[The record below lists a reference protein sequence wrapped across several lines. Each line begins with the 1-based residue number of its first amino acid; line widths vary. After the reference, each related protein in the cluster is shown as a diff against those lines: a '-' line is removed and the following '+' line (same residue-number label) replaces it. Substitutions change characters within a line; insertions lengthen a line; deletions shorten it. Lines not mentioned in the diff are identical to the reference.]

1 MKAKSLVRDPVCG
14 MQVDPERSP
23 HRFEHAGQIHHF
35 CSAGCL
41 HKFEQDPAAYES
53 AGPASGCCAHQASTH
68 PAAKAAPPA
77 AGAIWT
83 CPMHPEVRQDHTGSC
98 PKCGMALEP
107 EHPAAT
113 QDDGELR
120 NMQRRFIVGLALSLP
135 LLWLSM
141 GELLP
146 QRLQAT
152 HWLGHQY
159 AAWLQLLLASPVVLW
174 AGWPFW
180 QRAAASLRHRSLNMF
195 TLIALGV
202 AAAYGFS
209 LLALLA
215 PQWLPPGFAMSGMAP
230 LYFESAAV
238 ITTLVLLGQVLELRA
253 RAQTSGAIRA
263 LLALAPAIAH
273 RLDAQDRESEVAL
286 QQVRPGDRLR
296 VRPGEKIPVDGVVL
310 DGASHVDEAMLSGE
324 PAPVAKRAGDAVSG
338 ATLNGS
344 GTLLIRAHRVGE
356 DSLLAQIVR
365 QVAQAQRSRAPVQR
379 LADRVAAWFVPAVII
394 IAIISALLWL
404 HWGPPPAGAHALL
417 AAVSVLIIACPCA
430 LGLATPMSVMVGV
443 GRGAAAG
450 VLVRDAAAL
459 EALSRIDT
467 LVLDKTGTLTEGK
480 PSLRQLLPLPGFD
493 ENELLGL
500 AAGAEASS
508 EHPLARAIVAA
519 FLARGG
525 ALPATRDFGSD
536 PGLGVWAQIEGRSV
550 LLGNAALM
558 RARGVDPAAFAPL
571 LVGHGGDTSVL
582 LACDGQPAGVLR
594 IADAVKASTPEA
606 LAGLRGAG
614 LRLLMLSGDRRD
626 SAQAIARQL
635 GIDEVIAEVL
645 PADKTA
651 VIARLHQEGR
661 RVAMAGDGINDAPA
675 LARADVGIAMGSG
688 TDVAMQAA
696 GITLL
701 GGDLRGSLRALKL
714 SRATLQNIRQN
725 LFFAFI
731 YNALGIPIAAG
742 ALYPHYGLL
751 LSPMLASAA
760 MSLSS
765 VCVIGNALRLRYLP
779 LDAA

>member
-1 MKAKSLVRDPVCG
+1 MNVKSLVRDPVCG

-23 HRFEHAGQIHHF
+23 HRFTHAGQIHHF

-53 AGPASGCCAHQASTH
+53 AAPASGCCAHQAST
-68 PAAKAAPPA
+68 PPA

-83 CPMHPEVRQDHTGSC
+83 CPMHPEVRQDHPGSC
-98 PKCGMALEP
+98 PTCGMALEP

-120 NMQRRFIVGLALSLP
+120 DMQRRFIVGLALSLP

-152 HWLGHQY
+152 HWLGHQQ

-273 RLDAQDRESEVAL
+273 RLDAQDRESEVTL

-324 PAPVAKRAGDAVSG
+324 PTPVAKRAGDAVSG

-344 GTLLIRAHRVGE
+344 GTLLIRARRVGE

-394 IAIISALLWL
+394 IAVISALLWL

-493 ENELLGL
+493 EDELLRL

-525 ALPATRDFGSD
+525 TLPATRDFGSD

-571 LVGHGGDTSVL
+571 LAEHGGDTRVL

-651 VIARLHQEGR
+651 VIARLQQEGR

-701 GGDLRGSLRALKL
+701 GGDLRGALRALKL

-765 VCVIGNALRLRYLP
+765 VCVIGNALRLRHLQ